1 MRRRYDS
8 ETLTRYSAEVN
19 ENRESAML
27 LRRAEGRDVEA
38 LVELRGLM
46 FEAMGATGDPEWRK
60 AAADWFAEHIDDARV
75 GAFVVDLNGEV
86 VACAVGVI
94 REGIPSPGLPSGTD
108 VAISTVCTRPR
119 ARGRGYARAASSAV
133 LRWARAQGA
142 GRAEL
147 MATRSGRHLYESL
160 GFEDADCPAM
170 RARLT
175 PSDD

>member
-1 MRRRYDS
+1 MIKKLLKK
-8 ETLTRYSAEVN
+8 TL
-19 ENRESAML
+19 
-27 LRRAEGRDVEA
+27 
-38 LVELRGLM
+38 
-46 FEAMGATGDPEWRK
+46 K
-60 AAADWFAEHIDDARV
+60 IQ
-75 GAFVVDLNGEV
+75 
-86 VACAVGVI
+86 
-94 REGIPSPGLPSGTD
+94 LPSNTD

-119 ARGRGYARAASSAV
+119 ARGRGCARAVSGAV

-147 MATRSGRHLYESL
+147 MTTRSGRHLYESL

>member
-1 MRRRYDS
+1 
-8 ETLTRYSAEVN
+8 
-19 ENRESAML
+19 ML

-94 REGIPSPGLPSGTD
+94 RDGIPSPGLPSGTD
-108 VAISTVCTRPR
+108 VAISTVCTPPGRHP
-119 ARGRGYARAASSAV
+119 ARCCGGRGLRAPDGRSSWRREAAGTCTSRSASRTLTARRCARA
-133 LRWARAQGA
+133 
-142 GRAEL
+142 
-147 MATRSGRHLYESL
+147 
-160 GFEDADCPAM
+160 
-170 RARLT
+170 
-175 PSDD
+175 

>member
-8 ETLTRYSAEVN
+8 EILTCYSAEVN

-108 VAISTVCTRPR
+108 VAISTVRRGAAVGAGSGCRTGGAHGDAKRPAPVR
-119 ARGRGYARAASSAV
+119 VARLRGR
-133 LRWARAQGA
+133 
-142 GRAEL
+142 
-147 MATRSGRHLYESL
+147 
-160 GFEDADCPAM
+160 
-170 RARLT
+170 
-175 PSDD
+175 

>member
-1 MRRRYDS
+1 
-8 ETLTRYSAEVN
+8 
-19 ENRESAML
+19 ML

-147 MATRSGRHLYESL
+147 MATQSGRHLYESL

>member
-1 MRRRYDS
+1 
-8 ETLTRYSAEVN
+8 V
-19 ENRESAML
+19 
-27 LRRAEGRDVEA
+27 
-38 LVELRGLM
+38 
-46 FEAMGATGDPEWRK
+46 
-60 AAADWFAEHIDDARV
+60 
-75 GAFVVDLNGEV
+75 
-86 VACAVGVI
+86 
-94 REGIPSPGLPSGTD
+94 
-108 VAISTVCTRPR
+108 
-119 ARGRGYARAASSAV
+119 SSAV

>member
-1 MRRRYDS
+1 
-8 ETLTRYSAEVN
+8 
-19 ENRESAML
+19 ML

-119 ARGRGYARAASSAV
+119 ARGR
-133 LRWARAQGA
+133 
-142 GRAEL
+142 
-147 MATRSGRHLYESL
+147 
-160 GFEDADCPAM
+160 
-170 RARLT
+170 
-175 PSDD
+175 